1 MIETWLTWT
10 TNRTTFVYLL
20 FPVKLKSHIKA
31 MFYYGYVPRLKN
43 ITFWLFRIVRTSFC
57 LVWYFSPLY
66 PTALLFNRPVSYFN
80 VFARPWLALDTNLLC
95 STKGQ
100 NRTLNL
106 LTPTITTG
114 WCATKMRHD
123 DLNELRWTRTIDCI
137 KHLIYSQGRYQLR
150 YTSPCNVSLFILH

>member
-1 MIETWLTWT
+1 MRIELILCFQK
-10 TNRTTFVYLL
+10 RCLRAL
-20 FPVKLKSHIKA
+20 CLPIPPIQQIKA
-31 MFYYGYVPRLKN
+31 MFYYGYVPRHKN

-106 LTPTITTG
+106 LTPTITTR

-150 YTSPCNVSLFILH
+150 YTSPYNVSLFTLH

>member
-1 MIETWLTWT
+1 MEVESIKS
-10 TNRTTFVYLL
+10 TNFEFVRFANLRTEPY
-20 FPVKLKSHIKA
+20 KA
-31 MFYYGYVPRLKN
+31 IVYYGYVPRPKN

-66 PTALLFNRPVSYFN
+66 PTALLFNRPASYFN
-80 VFARPWLALDTNLLC
+80 VFAWHWLVLDTNLFCL
-95 STKGQ
+95 TKGQ

-123 DLNELRWTRTIDCI
+123 DLYGLRWTWTIDCI